1 MVTDLCGEKGKS
13 NPVEATFVASSREG
27 VFTYGSTE
35 RIREHGSYADT
46 GGIWES
52 NRGDTGGFGTTPD
65 LGLPQAYGAMPV
77 GAVPTNGTP
86 TASAFPANGTL
97 GTPLAPGLQ
106 NLNSGFGTSEPS
118 SVLQDLRE
126 AYGAGTGDML
136 AQMLTQG
143 LFNPQVAQALIAAMQ
158 PNIERGLVGTEG
170 AFAGEGARFSSSA
183 QIGVGD
189 YESQATLGENQ
200 ILANMYQQDQAEQ
213 LQLLES
219 VMPTLHQERADSG
232 GGVLGD
238 VLGGLEIAG
247 GVAAAPFTGGLSLGL
262 IPSGVKTI
270 TGANSSSNNA
280 SSSSGMGS
288 IGGLGSIMQQAQ
300 LAQQQ
305 QATLAALVQQYGIG
319 TTGVNGAGVTGV
331 NSFATMFPEIQEWD
345 QNSLS
350 ATAGSDLGVPYN
362 TATPSTG
369 QPDIQQLIQMLSQ
382 FPQ

>member
-1 MVTDLCGEKGKS
+1 MGQQSGFGNTAPMPIPGGYG
-13 NPVEATFVASSREG
+13 NP
-27 VFTYGSTE
+27 
-35 RIREHGSYADT
+35 T
-46 GGIWES
+46 GA
-52 NRGDTGGFGTTPD
+52 NTGGFGTTPD

-86 TASAFPANGTL
+86 TASAFPANGTS

-158 PNIERGLVGTEG
+158 PNIERGLVSTEG

-238 VLGGLEIAG
+238 ILGGLEVAG
-247 GVAAAPFTGGLSLGL
+247 GIAAAPFTGGLSLGL
-262 IPSGVKTI
+262 VGSGIGTI
-270 TGANSSSNNA
+270 AGANSSGNKA
-280 SSSSGMGS
+280 SSSGGMGS
-288 IGGLGSIMQQAQ
+288 IGGLGSMMQQAS
-300 LAQQQ
+300 LAQQ
-305 QATLAALVQQYGIG
+305 YGTG

-331 NSFATMFPEIQEWD
+331 NSFASMFPEIQQWD

-369 QPDIQQLIQMLSQ
+369 QLDMQQLIQMLSQ
-382 FPQ
+382 FPQQ